1 MGDLSP
7 HFDSSEFRDKRDGHY
22 HRPPQALIDVLERI
36 RALTG
41 KPLPIISGTRSRRSN
56 RLVGGARRSRHL
68 VGDAADIPAG
78 HATPEQA
85 IRAGATGV
93 GELRGWA
100 THVDVRPGKARRW
113 RYR

>member
-7 HFDSSEFRDKRDGHY
+7 HFDSSEFRDRRDGHY
-22 HRPPQALIDVLERI
+22 HPPPAKLLEVLECI
-36 RALTG
+36 RAITG
-41 KPLPIISGTRSRRSN
+41 RPLPIVSGTRSKRSN
-56 RLVGGARRSRHL
+56 RLVGGAPLSRHL
-68 VGDAADIPAG
+68 HGDAADIPAG

-85 IRAGATGV
+85 IECGATGV

-100 THVDVRPGKARRW
+100 THVDVRPGQVRRW